1 MPNKESAFGYKN
13 VSGANIQEFTKTGYW
28 KKPNNA
34 TFVQVELWGSGGGG
48 GSGGSC
54 GSFGSGGGGG
64 GAYNYRLF
72 NASCLCGT
80 VLVTIGA
87 GGAGGA
93 SIITNGTG
101 NVGSAGGYTG
111 FGAIAGTQSA
121 LLNAFGGGGGGAG
134 GVSYF
139 ACAVGGQGGGAML
152 SGSVSTAGLP
162 YSTQLQTS
170 PFDACRAVSSAFGGA
185 AFKGSTVSSRLNYG
199 IGQFGGAAGG
209 TATNSTTYPPHG
221 RASVLG
227 GTGGGAGASP
237 TNACVK
243 SGGYGG
249 SRIYVGGYSG
259 QLGAKGG
266 INTCAN
272 ANGMAGC
279 NGCVVSTT
287 YKQITLGY
295 GGGGGAYGKIN
306 PTGCPCYPIY
316 YTYSGGRGGNGAVG
330 GGGGGGGGSM
340 GSQPNCPSFPLYGI
354 STTGAG
360 GTGGGGFARIYTW

>member
-1 MPNKESAFGYKN
+1 MPNRESAFGYKN

-34 TFVQVELWGSGGGG
+34 TFVQVELWGGGGGG
-48 GSGGSC
+48 GSGGGC
-54 GSFGSGGGGG
+54 GSTGSGGGGG

-93 SIITNGTG
+93 TRIDNGTG
-101 NVGSAGGYTG
+101 FVGDCGGYTG

-121 LLNAFGGGGGGAG
+121 LMNAFGGGGGGLG
-134 GVSYF
+134 GTSF
-139 ACAVGGQGGGAML
+139 ACVSTGQGGGVMSVGVYTL
-152 SGSVSTAGLP
+152 SAGFP
-162 YSTQLQTS
+162 YSTQLQTA
-170 PFDACRAVSSAFGGA
+170 PFNACRAVSSAFGGA
-185 AFKGSTVSSRLNYG
+185 AFKGSSVSCRLVFG

-221 RASVLG
+221 RAAVLG
-227 GTGGGAGASP
+227 GTGGGAGAGP
-237 TNACVK
+237 TNACIK

-249 SRIYVGGYSG
+249 SRLYVSTYAN

-272 ANGMAGC
+272 ANGKPGC

-295 GGGGGAYGKIN
+295 GGGGGAFGKVN
-306 PTGCPCYPIY
+306 ATGSCCAPIY
-316 YTYSGGRGGNGAVG
+316 YTYSGGRGGNGAIG
-330 GGGGGGGGSM
+330 GGGGGGGGNM
-340 GSQPNCPSFPLYGI
+340 GNQSNSPCYPLYGI

>member
-1 MPNKESAFGYKN
+1 MANRESAFGYKN

-34 TFVQVELWGSGGGG
+34 TFVQVEIWGGGG
-48 GSGGSC
+48 GGGGGGGC
-54 GSFGSGGGGG
+54 GSVGSGGGGG

-93 SIITNGTG
+93 SVLSNGTG
-101 NVGSAGGYTG
+101 NTGSNGGYTG
-111 FGAIAGTQSA
+111 FGAIAGTRSA
-121 LLNAFGGGGGGAG
+121 LLNAFGGGGGSGG
-134 GVSYF
+134 GVAFS
-139 ACAVGGQGGGAML
+139 CSVVGFGGGVMS
-152 SGSVSTAGLP
+152 SGSCGAAGYPFSTFLQPP
-162 YSTQLQTS
+162 YNG
-170 PFDACRAVSSAFGGA
+170 CRTVQSAFGG
-185 AFKGSTVSSRLNYG
+185 GSFRGTTVCSRLSYG

-209 TATNSTTYPPHG
+209 SATNSTTYPPHG
-221 RASVLG
+221 RAAVLG

-249 SRIYVGGYSG
+249 SRIYIVGYSG

-266 INTCAN
+266 INTCAI
-272 ANGMAGC
+272 ANGKPGC

-295 GGGGGAYGKIN
+295 GGGGGAYGMIN
-306 PTGCPCYPIY
+306 PTGCPCAPIY
-316 YTYSGGRGGNGAVG
+316 YTYSGGRGGNGAIG
-330 GGGGGGGGSM
+330 GGGGGGGGNM
-340 GSQPNCPSFPLYGI
+340 ASQNNSPCFPLYGI
-354 STTGAG
+354 STSGAG